1 MVSFWPNHFKNCRFT
16 KEPNF
21 VLEDKIFAQA
31 GWKILARVGNSAE
44 VQVYLGCEGMY
55 TWGARGMLTMSPS
68 TSGSH
73 KKEFEL
79 KSSD

>member
-1 MVSFWPNHFKNCRFT
+1 MRKPVGKSWQELAT
-16 KEPNF
+16 
-21 VLEDKIFAQA
+21 VED
-31 GWKILARVGNSAE
+31 GCARVQGCRYTWGAR
-44 VQVYLGCEGMY
+44 VHVFLGCEGACIPGVRGYMY